1 VDYSKI
7 AAVVEYQSRSI
18 ALVWAMVNEPSVDAL
33 SITLTVSACVEM
45 DTPTDVFWLKVKG
58 TVPNGRTS
66 WRLPCGPMVGCQR
79 NHRRVDASVVTAAVQ
94 PTTTVTARNRDAI
107 RLPHGRN
114 NQGKRQH
121 AAAADDHRMTAM
133 LRPTHPATRF
143 AMRER
148 MPWALL
154 LAASLAMFTVAASG
168 TTRAPFLIDMARDLS
183 ASVPLIANLV
193 AITSV
198 AWGITSIFAGA
209 GSDRW
214 GTRPFLIGGPLGL
227 ALATVG
233 VATGG
238 SFLSVAVWGTIA
250 GGFCGLFSGTVFTEV
265 SSRVLPTQQ
274 GRALGWVMS
283 GQSLTLLVGV
293 PLAAW
298 VGSWIGW
305 RGVNVCIAALA
316 LITTVCLLAATTR
329 RTRIDAIA
337 AARVPSMRAALS
349 RPVLRLLAMGIAER
363 ICYGLVAV
371 YYATFLQS
379 TYALSLEEVALPLGV
394 FAIGNILGTLLG
406 GQLAARLQNRLV
418 IFAAAMLASG
428 SAALALFGWQVD
440 VQTSVA
446 LGFGYVFFNAIA
458 RPSLMASLSDVPEHV
473 RGTVMGMNV
482 TSNSIGWLGAA
493 GLGGWMIGSF
503 GFAGFGPLAAAV
515 AMIGA
520 GLALIRRR

>member
-1 VDYSKI
+1 LDPLKD
-7 AAVVEYQSRSI
+7 
-18 ALVWAMVNEPSVDAL
+18 DA
-33 SITLTVSACVEM
+33 
-45 DTPTDVFWLKVKG
+45 
-58 TVPNGRTS
+58 
-66 WRLPCGPMVGCQR
+66 
-79 NHRRVDASVVTAAVQ
+79 
-94 PTTTVTARNRDAI
+94 
-107 RLPHGRN
+107 
-114 NQGKRQH
+114 
-121 AAAADDHRMTAM
+121 RMTAT
-133 LRPTHPATRF
+133 LRPSK
-143 AMRER
+143 AMTQLAIRDR
-148 MPWALL
+148 LPWPLL

-227 ALATVG
+227 AVATVG

-283 GQSLTLLVGV
+283 GQSLTLLIGV

-305 RGVNVCIAALA
+305 RGVNVCIAGLA
-316 LITTVCLLAATTR
+316 LITTACLLATTTR
-329 RTRIDAIA
+329 RTRIGPIA
-337 AARVPSMRAALS
+337 TARVPSMRAALS

-379 TYALSLEEVALPLGV
+379 TYGLSLEEVALPLGV
-394 FAIGNILGTLLG
+394 FAMGNILGTLLG
-406 GQLAARLQNRLV
+406 GQLADRLSNRLA
-418 IFAAAMLASG
+418 IFAAAMLTSG
-428 SAALALFGWQVD
+428 VAALALFGWQAD

-473 RGTVMGMNV
+473 RGTVMGLNV

-503 GFAGFGPLAAAV
+503 GFGGFGPLAAAV
-515 AMIGA
+515 AVIGG
-520 GLALIRRR
+520 GLALIGRR